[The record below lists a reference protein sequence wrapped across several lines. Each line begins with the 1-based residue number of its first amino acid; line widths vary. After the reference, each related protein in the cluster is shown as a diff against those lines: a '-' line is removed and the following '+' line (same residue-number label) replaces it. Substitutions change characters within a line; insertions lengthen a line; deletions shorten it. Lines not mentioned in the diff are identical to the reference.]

1 MSSEKKSKKK
11 TKIIVPAVAV
21 VLLAGVAVSVTVTA
35 QNEYKLIRQF
45 GKVDRV
51 IDAPGISFRI
61 PFLESTQSLPKET
74 LLYDLAASDVI
85 TKDKKT
91 MISDSYVLWRIS
103 DPLKFAQ
110 TLNSSIESGES
121 RINTAVYNATKNAIS
136 SLTQDQVITSRD
148 GELSQM
154 VLNAIGTN
162 MDQYGIELIKF
173 ETKQLDLPDD
183 NKEAVYERM
192 ISERDNIAATYK
204 AEGSSEAKVIRNT
217 TDKEVAIQISEA
229 KKQAEILEA
238 EGEQEYMKILAE
250 AYGEKDRQE
259 FYSFV
264 RSLDA
269 LKNSMTGGDKT
280 VILSADSPIAQ
291 IFNGE

>member
-1 MSSEKKSKKK
+1 MVHNDKVLED
-11 TKIIVPAVAV
+11 VNALLDYNAVKDY
-21 VLLAGVAVSVTVTA
+21 LFMTVINA
-35 QNEYKLIRQF
+35 EEHKN
-45 GKVDRV
+45 
-51 IDAPGISFRI
+51 
-61 PFLESTQSLPKET
+61 
-74 LLYDLAASDVI
+74 DLA
-85 TKDKKT
+85 T
-91 MISDSYVLWRIS
+91 MPHTIIGDLAIVYKIMI
-103 DPLKFAQ
+103 Q
-110 TLNSSIESGES
+110 TTDERFCSA
-121 RINTAVYNATKNAIS
+121 RV
-136 SLTQDQVITSRD
+136 
-148 GELSQM
+148 
-154 VLNAIGTN
+154 TN
-162 MDQYGIELIKF
+162 QLMDQYGIELIKF

-217 TDKEVAIQISEA
+217 TDKEVAIQISDA

-250 AYGEKDRQE
+250 AYGEEDRQD